1 MNSGYT
7 RREVLGALGTAAAGA
22 AVAGSASGQ
31 QSTAESWPT
40 FGYDRARSGHNP
52 DGTSLAGDP
61 GGAWQSPAA
70 TDAFRASA
78 AVADGTVYAANLD
91 GNLYAFDAVSGDAL
105 DGWPVALGASSQA
118 APTVADGTVYVGN
131 ENGTLRAIDG
141 TSGETQWRFDTGDA
155 IRGAPAVHDGVV
167 YATSGDGVVYAIDA
181 ETGAET
187 RWEFDTGQGVTGDVS
202 IRGGPAV
209 TTGET
214 VTVYAANTGGV
225 VYAIEDGEQQ
235 WEQIVESGQ
244 VQSTPVVANGSVYVS
259 AVQSAAG
266 FLYALDAASG
276 QRDWEFEASGALLAA
291 PAATSDRVYVGSR
304 DQFLYA
310 VDPSNGDQLWQFETD
325 RQINSSPVVVDETV
339 YVANFSNSLYAV
351 TTDGEQR
358 WQTETSGSIS
368 ASPVIANGRI
378 YLGSENTGFYAVES
392 GGDVAFVSGRQ
403 ADTEVENSPLATP
416 ENGPFAFLALPAGAV
431 AFFGLLGGGLYY
443 LFNSEWAKQFTVD
456 EAPIEKLYDDEDDQ
470 PEMPGFSDRKE
481 TGVWSV
487 IVGDVIARAEESQ
500 TVAQENVIVTKHI
513 DDALESPVTAYEIE
527 SARDEPAYVTIEESL
542 LGENGPA
549 AFEEQPLN
557 EGWRLTDRLIFRAT
571 VQPGE
576 TVRTMVGRPDTPD
589 DGLEGLLDRP
599 NVTIEIADS
608 ETTAAAD
615 GGGENTEE

>member
-1 MNSGYT
+1 MNSRYT

-52 DGTSLAGDP
+52 DGTSLDSDP
-61 GGAWQSPAA
+61 GGAWQSTTA

-78 AVADGTVYAANLD
+78 VVADGTVYAANLD
-91 GNLYAFDAVSGDAL
+91 GNLYAFDAVSGDPL

-118 APTVADGTVYVGN
+118 TPTVAGGTVYVGN

-141 TSGETQWRFDTGDA
+141 TSGETQWRFDTEGA

-167 YATSGDGVVYAIDA
+167 YATGGDGVVYAIDA

-187 RWEFDTGQGVTGDVS
+187 LWEFDTGQGVSGDVA

-214 VTVYAANTGGV
+214 VTVYVANTGGV
-225 VYAIEDGEQQ
+225 VYAIENGEQQ

-244 VQSTPVVANGSVYVS
+244 VQSTPVVANGSVYVG

-276 QRDWEFEASGALLAA
+276 QRDWQFEADGAILAA
-291 PAATSDRVYVGSR
+291 PAATSDYVYVGSR
-304 DQFLYA
+304 DQYLHA
-310 VDPSNGDQLWQFETD
+310 LDPRNGDELWSFETD

-339 YVANFSNSLYAV
+339 YVTNFSNSLYAL

-358 WQTETSGSIS
+358 WQTETSGSVS
-368 ASPVIANGRI
+368 ASPVLADGRV

-392 GGDVAFVSGRQ
+392 GGSVAFVSGTQ
-403 ADTEVENSPLATP
+403 TDEEVEDSPLATP
-416 ENGPFAFLALPAGAV
+416 ETGPYAFLALPAGAL
-431 AFFGLLGGGLYY
+431 ALFGLLGGGLYY
-443 LFNSEWAKQFTVD
+443 LFKSEWAEQFIVD
-456 EAPIEKLYDDEDDQ
+456 EAPIEKLYEDEEDQ
-470 PEMPGFSDRKE
+470 PEMPGFDDRKE

-513 DDALESPVTAYEIE
+513 DNALESPVTAYEIQ
-527 SARDEPAYVTIEESL
+527 SARDEPVRITLEEPL
-542 LGENGPA
+542 
-549 AFEEQPLN
+549 FEDSEALADQPLN
-557 EGWRLTDRLIFRAT
+557 EGWQL
-571 VQPGE
+571 GE
-576 TVRTMVGRPDTPD
+576 TLTFEAVVEPGQTVKTMVGRPDAPD
-589 DGLEGLLDRP
+589 DFEALLERP
-599 NVTIEIADS
+599 GVTIEREDG
-608 ETTAAAD
+608 ETVTVPA
-615 GGGENTEE
+615 GGEESDS

>member
-52 DGTSLAGDP
+52 DGTGIADNP
-61 GGAWQSPAA
+61 GGAWQSATA

-78 AVADGTVYAANLD
+78 AVANGTVYAANLD
-91 GNLYAFDAVSGDAL
+91 GNLYAFDAVSGDPL

-118 APTVADGTVYVGN
+118 SPTVANGTVYVGN

-141 TSGETQWRFDTGDA
+141 TSGETQWRFDTEGA

-167 YATSGDGVVYAIDA
+167 YATSGDGIVYAIDA
-181 ETGAET
+181 ETGAEAL
-187 RWEFDTGQGVTGDVS
+187 WEFDTGEGVTGEVA

-214 VTVYAANTGGV
+214 VTVYVANTGGV
-225 VYAIEDGEQQ
+225 VYAIENGEQQ

-259 AVQSAAG
+259 AVQGAAG
-266 FLYALDAASG
+266 FLYAIDAASG
-276 QRDWEFEASGALLAA
+276 QRDWQFEANGALLAA
-291 PAATSDRVYVGSR
+291 PAATSDHVYVGSR
-304 DQFLYA
+304 DQYLYA
-310 VDPSNGDQLWQFETD
+310 LDPGNGEELWSFETD
-325 RQINSSPVVVDETV
+325 RQVNSSPVVVDGTV
-339 YVANFSNSLYAV
+339 YVTNFSNSLYAL

-368 ASPVIANGRI
+368 ASPVLTDGRI

-392 GGDVAFVSGRQ
+392 GGDVAFVSGIQ
-403 ADTEVENSPLATP
+403 TDEQVEDSPLATP
-416 ENGPFAFLALPAGAV
+416 ESSPYAFLALPAGALAV
-431 AFFGLLGGGLYY
+431 FGLLGGGLYY
-443 LFNSEWAKQFTVD
+443 LFNSEWADQFIVD

-470 PEMPGFSDRKE
+470 PEMPGFDDRKE

-513 DDALESPVTAYEIE
+513 DNALESPVTAYEVE
-527 SARDEPAYVTIEESL
+527 SARDEPVRITLDEPLFDAE
-542 LGENGPA
+542 A
-549 AFEEQPLN
+549 MADQPLN
-557 EGWRLTDRLIFRAT
+557 EGWRLGETLTFEA
-571 VQPGE
+571 VVEPGE
-576 TVRTMVGRPDTPD
+576 TVKTMVGRPDSPD
-589 DGLEGLLDRP
+589 NFEALLERP
-599 NVTIEIADS
+599 GVTIDIEDG
-608 ETTAAAD
+608 ETVTVPA
-615 GGGENTEE
+615 GGEKT